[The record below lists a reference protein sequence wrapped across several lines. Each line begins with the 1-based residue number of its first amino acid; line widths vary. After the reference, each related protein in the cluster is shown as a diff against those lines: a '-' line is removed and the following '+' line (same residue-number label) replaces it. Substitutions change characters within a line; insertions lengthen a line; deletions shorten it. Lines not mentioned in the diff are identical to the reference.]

1 LQIIPTDQTNTGFI
15 MRVKFE
21 LEYTLNS
28 SPKVLFSRLST
39 AEGLAEWF
47 ADDVQVRG
55 DNYTFIWDGTEHI
68 ARLSQVKDNKHV
80 RFEWLEDGQDQE
92 RYFEFK
98 LHVDELTGDVALLI
112 TDFADENE
120 KDDAINLWDSQITE
134 LRQVL
139 GL

>member
-1 LQIIPTDQTNTGFI
+1 
-15 MRVKFE
+15 MKKVKFE

-55 DNYTFIWDGTEHI
+55 DNYTFIWDDIEHNAI
-68 ARLSQVKDNKHV
+68 LSTLKDNRHV
-80 RFEWLEDGQDQE
+80 KFVWVLDEDEDEEE

-98 LHVDELTGDVALLI
+98 LNVDELTGDVALLI
-112 TDFADENE
+112 TDFAEQDEKE
-120 KDDAINLWDSQITE
+120 DSINLWDSQITE